1 MGAFDLPGGDI
12 PGATQFLVQVPK
24 QIQIQIQI
32 QIQKQIQN

>member
-24 QIQIQIQI
+24 QIQNENTNTNTNT
-32 QIQKQIQN
+32 K